1 MLRARGADTAH
12 ALHTRRGRAAA
23 SPLLSMPHLTPTLSR
38 SPTQRATHPEQVRL
52 LEQRIAAGGLTA
64 PELIQL
70 RNALAALV
78 VALA

>member
-1 MLRARGADTAH
+1 MLRTRGADTAH
-12 ALHTRRGRAAA
+12 ALHTRRGRATA
-23 SPLLSMPHLTPTLSR
+23 SPLLSMPHLTLTLSR
-38 SPTQRATHPEQVRL
+38 SPTQRAPHPEQVRL

>member
-1 MLRARGADTAH
+1 
-12 ALHTRRGRAAA
+12 
-23 SPLLSMPHLTPTLSR
+23 MPHLTPTLSR
-38 SPTQRATHPEQVRL
+38 SPTQRAPHPKQVRL